1 MNTKNKITL
10 TFLLVAIMCVIFAL
24 SVGAAALSKEFVDVK
39 LTLVDGTETTGYLAK
54 GGSWNGYQGYTRK
67 TIYADYKDTSK
78 TIAWDTVKIFDM
90 R

>member
-10 TFLLVAIMCVIFAL
+10 IFLLAAIMCVIFAF

-54 GGSWNGYQGYTRK
+54 GGTWNG
-67 TIYADYKDTSK
+67 
-78 TIAWDTVKIFDM
+78 
-90 R
+90 